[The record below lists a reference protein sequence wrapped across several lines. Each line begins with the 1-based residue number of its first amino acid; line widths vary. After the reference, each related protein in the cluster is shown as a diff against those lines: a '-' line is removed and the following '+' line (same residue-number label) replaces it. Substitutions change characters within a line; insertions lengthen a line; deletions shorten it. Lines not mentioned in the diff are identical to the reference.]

1 MWSGPRG
8 LLGEKRSKLYLVSM
22 VSIKLAHT
30 NLRMLVKTLA
40 ALNVASLLG
49 TTLVL
54 WAYPRLSSL
63 PPRFSSA
70 TWGMVFSQL
79 NLASENVAVTW
90 YSSML
95 LFTAGVFALLC
106 YLSSVQTSVSTRKWF
121 LPGWVFIAMMFFLLS
136 LDELG
141 SIHENAGRLSGLDI
155 LGDNSWESVLAIPG
169 IVVVTY
175 LFAFGW
181 IHLRKYPLTFGL
193 MAVGTSLFATVPFQE
208 HLEFALIPEGVD
220 PENYARPIY
229 LVLLEE
235 GAELFGSLAFIA
247 SMIVYL
253 RANSHDHSM
262 TTLHVSGTTF
272 HRTLWIATVTLC
284 LVLLFFHFFAPALQ
298 DDDGI
303 AVNWFPS
310 VMVMFT
316 GVLYALAPDTKS
328 KIFVLIYSSL
338 LSCYFGANFYPLLNW
353 FEIAKLVWLVR
364 IVMIPGLFA
373 YIYVIANP
381 VSNSKARL
389 IIYVSALLVM
399 PAFFITSSLVT
410 ISATVGMS
418 GIVTS
423 AFGYSQRL
431 VTNTY

>member
-1 MWSGPRG
+1 
-8 LLGEKRSKLYLVSM
+8 M

-30 NLRMLVKTLA
+30 NLRMLVQTLA

-95 LFTAGVFALLC
+95 LFTAGLFALLC
-106 YLSSVQTSVSTRKWF
+106 YLSSVQTNVSNRKWF
-121 LPGWVFIAMMFFLLS
+121 LPGWVLIALMFFLLS

-141 SIHENAGRLSGLDI
+141 SIHENAGRLSELDI
-155 LGDNSWESVLAIPG
+155 LGDSSWESVLAIPG

-175 LFAFGW
+175 LLAFGW

-193 MAVGTSLFATVPFQE
+193 MATGTLLFATVPFQE
-208 HLEFALIPEGVD
+208 HLEFALIPEGFD
-220 PENYARPIY
+220 PEHYARPIY

-235 GAELFGSLAFIA
+235 GAELFGSLAFIG

-253 RANSHDHSM
+253 RANSHDHPV
-262 TTLHVSGTTF
+262 TTLHVSRTTF
-272 HRTLWIATVTLC
+272 HRTLWITIMTLF
-284 LVLLFFHFFAPALQ
+284 LALLFFHFLGPALQ

-303 AVNWFPS
+303 AINWFPS
-310 VMVMFT
+310 VMVMFA
-316 GVLYALAPDTKS
+316 GVLHALVPDTKS
-328 KIFVLIYSSL
+328 KTFVLVYSSI

-353 FEIAKLVWLVR
+353 HDIAKLVWSVR
-364 IVMIPGLFA
+364 IAMIPGLIA
-373 YIYVIANP
+373 YLYIVARP
-381 VSNSKARL
+381 VSNSKAKW
-389 IIYVSALLVM
+389 IIYASALLIL
-399 PAFFITSSLVT
+399 PAFFITSSMVT
-410 ISATVGMS
+410 ITATVGMFA
-418 GIVTS
+418 IVTS
-423 AFGYSQRL
+423 VFGYTKTL
-431 VTNTY
+431 VTDTH